1 MYGSNLADNA
11 VATAGWAASRMG
23 ARTDAAA
30 ARVRAAA
37 QAVED
42 AVNASDYCAVRATAA
57 ASMADRIQ
65 YGLVCDGWE
74 AGVLAALGALEADLE
89 AVGDAAAAE
98 VAGGSADALVGLG
111 EQNEDLTD
119 LPGMGE
125 WWAAAPGWLRGL
137 IALAGLYGAAKIVGA
152 FRGR

>member
-1 MYGSNLADNA
+1 MYGPNLGDNA
-11 VATAGWAASRMG
+11 VQTAGWAVSRMG
-23 ARTDAAA
+23 ARGDAAA
-30 ARVRAAA
+30 GRVRSSA

-42 AVNASDYCAVRATAA
+42 AVGASDYCAIRATAA

-65 YGLVCDGWE
+65 YSLVCDGWE
-74 AGVLAALGALEADLE
+74 EGVLAALAALEADL
-89 AVGDAAAAE
+89 AAAGDAAAAE
-98 VAGGSADALVGLG
+98 VAGGSADALVGLA
-111 EQNEDLTD
+111 EQNEDLTE

-125 WWAAAPGWLRGL
+125 WWAVAPGWLRGL